1 MPENIIF
8 RSKVEPEIAEVPR
21 EIPEDTGTPLSPN
34 TNGLK
39 DVSDE
44 KEIEK
49 LAIWEGEKGK
59 RYINEYFNTHNVSHE
74 FTVKMPTSEIDKYVK
89 AEMEVRG
96 MEKTTKNYRDVLNEI
111 EREIGSEKLQLF
123 KRFSKLTG
131 YIRAMNKLKAA
142 KALRQKYIESTNPPA
157 FS

>member
-1 MPENIIF
+1 MPENITF
-8 RSKVEPEIAEVPR
+8 RSKVEPEAPETPR
-21 EIPEDTGTPLSPN
+21 EIPEDTGEPLSPN

-39 DVSDE
+39 DVSDA
-44 KEIEK
+44 KEMEK

-59 RYINEYFNTHNVSHE
+59 RYINEYFDTHNVSHE

-89 AEMEVRG
+89 AEMEDRG
-96 MEKTTKNYRDVLNEI
+96 IEKTTKNYREILNEI

-131 YIRAMNKLKAA
+131 YIRAMNKLKSA
-142 KALRQKYIESTNPPA
+142 KALRQKYLESTNPPA